1 MELKLQL
8 RSPEREAIQQ
18 TLEALQ
24 DAPKEDIDEFL
35 RYILN
40 GRQNALQLF
49 LKGAYDNPKTWWIGV
64 FAVQMQTGLFGTR
77 LQRMAASN
85 AGVLNSLLAP
95 VTADLKSMA
104 TGGDSKIV
112 SNVVRYA
119 LKYHRSLVLGRLAGG
134 TFTSFAAAGGLMG
147 SRARKK
153 LPRSGRA
160 VANTAIM
167 ITNWGLASYGAGI
180 MAIGLGRRNLRD
192 ILFSVLTGSDI
203 MIPPH
208 FELFLGKAE
217 LVAEEYE
224 QIEWLTAMLDEISHL
239 TQIGT
244 GPVPI
249 SEFCSRPE
257 NINLKG
263 ICR

>member
-24 DAPKEDIDEFL
+24 DAPKEDMDEFL

-104 TGGDSKIV
+104 TGGDSK
-112 SNVVRYA
+112 N
-119 LKYHRSLVLGRLAGG
+119 
-134 TFTSFAAAGGLMG
+134 
-147 SRARKK
+147 
-153 LPRSGRA
+153 
-160 VANTAIM
+160 
-167 ITNWGLASYGAGI
+167 
-180 MAIGLGRRNLRD
+180 
-192 ILFSVLTGSDI
+192 
-203 MIPPH
+203 
-208 FELFLGKAE
+208 
-217 LVAEEYE
+217 
-224 QIEWLTAMLDEISHL
+224 
-239 TQIGT
+239 
-244 GPVPI
+244 
-249 SEFCSRPE
+249 C
-257 NINLKG
+257 
-263 ICR
+263 